1 MWFIYAFIGAL
12 ITGVGQVLV
21 KKGQMRLTPL
31 LDNFLATIIVNL
43 LLVPL
48 LLLWGVDL
56 KVGYEIW
63 VYALIAATMYA
74 FIYYIFNAGEISL
87 MISLINAFPI
97 VTIILAVSILH
108 EWPNSFQWIGI
119 VSVIIGTILIS
130 RENDNDKTIN
140 TSKNWVLWGLLGA
153 LAIGIA
159 EFVTKLAT
167 ANVDGFTFTF
177 FVYIMYIPLLLIFLK
192 IDKKGSKFHLLK
204 NKSSLIFTII
214 GIFLIELGLIAIA
227 LAYQYGLASL
237 VSPVVASQLLVTAIL
252 AVIFLKEKLLNIQ
265 KVGIFFTLVGVV
277 LIGIAT

>member
-1 MWFIYAFIGAL
+1 M
-12 ITGVGQVLV
+12 
-21 KKGQMRLTPL
+21 
-31 LDNFLATIIVNL
+31 
-43 LLVPL
+43 
-48 LLLWGVDL
+48 
-56 KVGYEIW
+56 
-63 VYALIAATMYA
+63 
-74 FIYYIFNAGEISL
+74 
-87 MISLINAFPI
+87 
-97 VTIILAVSILH
+97 
-108 EWPNSFQWIGI
+108 
-119 VSVIIGTILIS
+119 
-130 RENDNDKTIN
+130 
-140 TSKNWVLWGLLGA
+140 
-153 LAIGIA
+153 A

-277 LIGIAT
+277 LIGIATWQSGISDVESIKDEIK